1 MEPATTIVNVDP
13 EQFDK
18 LFSYMSGVV
27 GVQLSKPSNVSDFTD
42 LLVAN
47 ADALIAGAED
57 KDAEGCFQVL
67 FQHIQVPLIGR
78 SC

>member
-1 MEPATTIVNVDP
+1 
-13 EQFDK
+13 
-18 LFSYMSGVV
+18 MSGVV

-67 FQHIQVPLIGR
+67 FQHIQVPFLGALAELQNPKSANVPSLR
-78 SC
+78 RTARRP